1 MDDVESSMQ
10 GAFAPQTTSPPPLRI
25 LLVDDDEDEFALL
38 EATVQRLERD
48 DVVCSWTPDPA
59 VAIARIDAGD
69 AEVVLL
75 DYRLGHAD
83 GLQVLREL
91 AATDAS
97 CRAILLTQSVQPSVA
112 AEATRLGAHAVYD
125 KGALNLDVVRK
136 IIEEIR
142 ETPARTA
149 QPANDVLID
158 SGDRHVLRDRA
169 LGVAGLGAIELR
181 GGRIVDLDARACTL
195 LRASR
200 EVLVNAELFDR
211 ITPMKRAGSRPENWY
226 LVDPDDPTSAVEL
239 LREGDIVAIRDVSA
253 DYERALLLESTWQ
266 EMEAFAYGASHDLQA
281 PLRKIVMFTE
291 AVARTE
297 NLEEHAADCAR
308 RAVKSA
314 HHMTGLIDA
323 LLEYSRAGN
332 RQRRLTIEPIDL
344 CNVVEEA
351 IKGCAALTQRA
362 DAVTGV
368 SVSGVALAD
377 GTALRKVLD
386 AVLENAARFVESG
399 DSPRVQVTSERDD
412 DGIHLVVTDDGVGF
426 DMKHA
431 ERIFGPFERLWGRSQ
446 YAGHGLG
453 LTTARRW
460 LARMGGQIV
469 AVRAAENDGS
479 TFRITLRQE
488 EA

>member
-1 MDDVESSMQ
+1 M
-10 GAFAPQTTSPPPLRI
+10 
-25 LLVDDDEDEFALL
+25 
-38 EATVQRLERD
+38 QRLERSH
-48 DVVCSWTPDPA
+48 VVCDWTADPA

-69 AEVVLL
+69 AELVLL

-91 AATDAS
+91 AETDAS
-97 CRAILLTQSVQPSVA
+97 FCVILLTQSVQPSVA

-125 KGALNLDVVRK
+125 KGALNPQLVGE
-136 IIEEIR
+136 IIEEVR
-142 ETPARTA
+142 KTPERTN
-149 QPANDVLID
+149 QPANDAPTVT
-158 SGDRHVLRDRA
+158 GDQVGLRDRA
-169 LGVAGLGAIELR
+169 LAAAGLGAIELR
-181 GGRIVDLDARACTL
+181 GGRIVELDARACTL
-195 LRASR
+195 LRAPR
-200 EVLVNAELFDR
+200 EMLVNAELFDE
-211 ITPMKRAGSRPENWY
+211 ITPVEHAGSRPDNWY

-239 LREGDIVAIRDVSA
+239 LRDGDIVAIRDVSP

-291 AVARTE
+291 AVARAE

-314 HHMTGLIDA
+314 YHMTGLIDA
-323 LLEYSRAGN
+323 LLDYSRAGN
-332 RQRRLTIEPIDL
+332 RQRPLAIEPIDL
-344 CNVVEEA
+344 RKVVEEA
-351 IKGCAALTQRA
+351 IKGCAALRQRA

-368 SVSGVALAD
+368 SVSGIALAD
-377 GTALRKVLD
+377 GDALRKVLD

-399 DSPRVQVTSERDD
+399 DSPRVQITSERDD
-412 DGIHLVVTDDGVGF
+412 DGVHLVVTDDGVGF

-453 LTTARRW
+453 LATARRW

-469 AVRAAENDGS
+469 TVRAAENDGA

-488 EA
+488 QA